1 MAKKRNADKEPVV
14 KSENAAA
21 PVAAKMAAPAKTAR
35 TAAAATHKAPAKRT
49 AKSSAKI
56 ADQTDV
62 NTLQSVP
69 VAGAA
74 PAPAPEPAPANP
86 DVMPEASATN
96 TRESMTNLAAAVT
109 FDLEAEREEIAKL
122 AYSYWEMRGGVHGYA
137 LEDWLRAEAEIRA
150 RKLRG
155 IQVPG

>member
-1 MAKKRNADKEPVV
+1 MAKKRNAEKEPVV

-21 PVAAKMAAPAKTAR
+21 PAAAKMAAPAKATR
-35 TAAAATHKAPAKRT
+35 PAAAATHKAPAKRT
-49 AKSSAKI
+49 AKSSARI
-56 ADQTDV
+56 ADQTDA
-62 NTLQSVP
+62 NTPQSAP
-69 VAGAA
+69 VAAAA
-74 PAPAPEPAPANP
+74 PAPAPEPAPASP
-86 DVMPEASATN
+86 KGMQEASASE

-155 IQVPG
+155 IQVAS